1 MKYELLKSL
10 IAKSKE
16 RIPLLTDSRS
26 FFDVTQPVADYVPP
40 TFTKKDHPK
49 EQHAV
54 LLIEAVGASGKTT
67 TARMLSHDL
76 GLPLLDLAKHE
87 AVGANTLTGL
97 LTGAYELSSLGKVLS
112 GLATG
117 SFGVLIDGLD
127 EARTKTTA
135 AGFEAFLND
144 IIKLGK
150 GSGAPAVVIL
160 GRGQV
165 LFSTWCHL
173 SEGGADVGW
182 LEIDPF
188 GLDQAKQYI
197 DKKVGGV
204 LPGQTGNYVAARD
217 MILERLNAAFIQTEA
232 GKRDT
237 FNSFIGYP
245 PVLEAVA
252 TLLSKEPNYYKL
264 IQHLSEDGSAGMEV
278 DLLIRIC
285 DYLLDRERD
294 MKAFPNFIEELLT
307 KVDHKYATEL
317 RTSLYSRSEQCA
329 RILGHAM
336 GISYPLECIAR
347 DRLLNDKYEEA
358 VASWGNEHPFLSDQK
373 LRNVVFEAMAV
384 AVCASSGLSEHVEIA
399 LAYANKHQASYHL
412 LYIIE
417 RIVRTGSLDPRCF
430 NMLVQSSA
438 DFLSNKS
445 AVRVEVLGG
454 DWEEEEVHANEG
466 GEREAEGSELELTI
480 EFPDLNQERSFRFR
494 GRPGGSPVLTLGP
507 VLINATVTHS
517 GTVTLEG
524 NGALE
529 VVGTCSI
536 SAKTVEIRAKELV
549 LTPRS
554 ADAAGPDEL
563 GQGLFV
569 MSKQLVGHV
578 DNVLLNGGTVQ
589 LDCMESQA
597 SFPLQKFF
605 NRLAKPS
612 GDPLMRTKYLRARR
626 IMIEFRSHSKGALAK
641 FEDKIQHQR
650 VLKDQLGKRVLEQL
664 LKEGVLTHVS
674 PMYYIDPARHAAIV
688 GLTYQQLRMQQSSP
702 KLEAF
707 LSRVQ

>member
-10 IAKSKE
+10 IAKSKV
-16 RIPLLTDSRS
+16 RVPLVNASRS
-26 FFDVTQPVADYVPP
+26 FFAVGEPLADYVPP

-49 EQHAV
+49 EQHAI

-97 LTGAYELSSLGKVLS
+97 LTGAYDLSSLGTVLS

-150 GSGAPAVVIL
+150 GSGAPAIVIL

-182 LEIDPF
+182 LGIDPF
-188 GLDQAKQYI
+188 GIEQAKLYI
-197 DKKVGGV
+197 DKKVGV
-204 LPGQTGNYVAARD
+204 VSPGQSANYVAARD
-217 MILERLNAAFIQTEA
+217 MILDRLNSAFIESEG

-237 FNSFIGYP
+237 FNAFIGYP

-252 TLLSKEPNYYKL
+252 TLLSKESNYYKL
-264 IQHLSEDGSAGMEV
+264 IQHLSEESSAGMEV

-285 DYLLDRERD
+285 DYLLDRERE
-294 MKAFPNFIEELLT
+294 MKAFPNFIDELLT
-307 KVDHKYATEL
+307 KVDQNYATEL

-329 RILGHAM
+329 RILAHVLGTA
-336 GISYPLECIAR
+336 YPLECIAR
-347 DRLLNDKYEEA
+347 DRSLNDKYEEA
-358 VASWGNEHPFLSDQK
+358 VTSWGNEHPFLSDQN

-384 AVCASSGLSEHVEIA
+384 AVCASSGLSEHVDIA
-399 LAYANKHQASYHL
+399 LAYATKHQASYHL

-445 AVRVEVLGG
+445 AVRVEILGG
-454 DWEEEEVHANEG
+454 DWEEEGDHTTQE
-466 GEREAEGSELELTI
+466 GEREAESSELDLTI
-480 EFPDLNQERSFRFR
+480 EFPDLKQERSFRFR
-494 GRPGGSPVLTLGP
+494 GRPGGSPLLTLGP

-517 GTVTLEG
+517 GTVALGGTH
-524 NGALE
+524 ALE

-536 SAKTVEIRAKELV
+536 SAKAVEIKAEELV

-554 ADAAGPDEL
+554 ADTAGPDEL

-569 MSKQLVGHV
+569 MSKYLVGHV
-578 DNVLLNGGTVQ
+578 DEVLLNGGTAQ

-597 SFPLQKFF
+597 SYPLQKFF
-605 NRLAKPS
+605 NRLTKSS

-626 IMIEFRSHSKGALAK
+626 IMMEFRSHSKGALAK

-650 VLKDQLGKRVLEQL
+650 VLKDQLGKNVLKQL
-664 LKEGVLTHVS
+664 LKEGVLTHIS
-674 PMYYIDPARHAAIV
+674 PMYYIDPAKHAEII
-688 GLTYQQLRMQQSSP
+688 GLTYQQIRMQQSSP